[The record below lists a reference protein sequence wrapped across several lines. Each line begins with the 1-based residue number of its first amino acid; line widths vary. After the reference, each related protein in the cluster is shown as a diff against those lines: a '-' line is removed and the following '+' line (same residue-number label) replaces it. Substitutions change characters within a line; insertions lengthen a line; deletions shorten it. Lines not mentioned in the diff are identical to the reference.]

1 MLQGYWRWAHQLRT
15 SAVYVVSVY
24 YKGDGGCMKSVVGA
38 ARRQEV
44 DVVMG
49 CARSN
54 WTRQWDEVLAVHF
67 RLGAQP
73 NKV

>member
-1 MLQGYWRWAHQLRT
+1 
-15 SAVYVVSVY
+15 
-24 YKGDGGCMKSVVGA
+24 MKSVVGA